1 MERNGGILLLHGVT
15 LRTIRYN
22 ERHDIVWLYTLEAGR
37 VSVLVSA
44 GKGQKSSAVRAAT
57 QPLSV
62 VEVVARSGRGVLRA
76 TDVRNSVVLHS
87 LQCDPTKI
95 VLSMFIA
102 EFLSVTLPEGEAD
115 SRLFRFVS
123 DVVNC
128 LENHRHSVAN
138 YHLAFL
144 FGLAVPLGI
153 APDISSYMPG
163 RIFDMSDASF
173 RDSVPLHTPDWLPAD
188 QSEVLV
194 ILSRMSLRNCHR
206 FIFSREQRS
215 FVLDKLLRYYTLH
228 YRSLSTLRSLA
239 VLRSLYD

>member
-1 MERNGGILLLHGVT
+1 MDRSGGILLLHGVA

-22 ERHDIVWLYTLEAGR
+22 ERHDIVWLYTREAGR

-44 GKGQKSSAVRAAT
+44 GKGHRSSAIRAAL

-62 VEVVARSGRGVLRA
+62 VEVVARKGGGILRA
-76 TDVRNSVVLHS
+76 TDVRPSAVLHS

-95 VLSMFIA
+95 VLSIFIA

-115 SRLFRFVS
+115 ARLFGFVE
-123 DVVNC
+123 DVVDC
-128 LENHRHSVAN
+128 LEDHRHSVAN
-138 YHLAFL
+138 YHIAFL
-144 FGLAVPLGI
+144 FGLASPLGI
-153 APDISSYMPG
+153 APDISTYMPG

-188 QSEVLV
+188 QSEMLV
-194 ILSRMSLRNCHR
+194 ILSRISLRNCHR
-206 FIFSREQRS
+206 FAFSREQRS